1 MAVSD
6 SIRNVIILRQIIVP
20 GWKSE
25 INLYNR

>member
-20 GWKSE
+20 VRKSE